1 MLSPNSGL
9 LWFLFNTCLWKCS
22 CEIRTWSPIVDSSGF
37 FSLTSSSWGFS
48 SGLAPLTQAVNLW
61 VISALCFVSV
71 ALSGLGKIVEMN
83 ASILCLGWAW
93 LLVGTLVQLS
103 LSTYLGTHLWHV
115 WGLGGGTGCSSLFL
129 PLLSY
134 LHWQCGCEGSLGSG
148 RSAFGKRSTS
158 IHMPGKTLQCG
169 QKSIAVCMVVEKQ
182 ADVWADSAGR
192 SLRQEA
198 QRFQISVGYRTRP
211 YLNRPFSNNSFSILH
226 FPSSS
231 G

>member
-1 MLSPNSGL
+1 MKSEPGL
-9 LWFLFNTCLWKCS
+9 LLL
-22 CEIRTWSPIVDSSGF
+22 IPLVSSHWPPPPGD
-37 FSLTSSSWGFS
+37 LS

-169 QKSIAVCMVVEKQ
+169 QKSIAVGMVVEKQ

-192 SLRQEA
+192 SLRQRLKSFRSVWA
-198 QRFQISVGYRTRP
+198 TGQDLISTAPSLITPFLSSTSHHPRDRT
-211 YLNRPFSNNSFSILH
+211 
-226 FPSSS
+226 
-231 G
+231 

>member
-1 MLSPNSGL
+1 MKSEPGL
-9 LWFLFNTCLWKCS
+9 LLL
-22 CEIRTWSPIVDSSGF
+22 IPLVSSHWPPPPGDLAGALLP
-37 FSLTSSSWGFS
+37 SHRLSTSE
-48 SGLAPLTQAVNLW
+48 
-61 VISALCFVSV
+61 LCQPFVSV

-115 WGLGGGTGCSSLFL
+115 WGLGGGTECSSLFL

-148 RSAFGKRSTS
+148 RSVFGKRSTS

-169 QKSIAVCMVVEKQ
+169 QKSIAVGMVVEKQ

-198 QRFQISVGYRTRP
+198 QRFQISVGYMTRP
-211 YLNRPFSNNSFSILH
+211 YLNRPFSNNSFSLLH